1 MYVEGRSVRLDE
13 GEGARWYRKAASQGD
28 LQPEFN
34 LGALYDIGQGV
45 PLDHAEA
52 ARWNRKVARRGIIDA

>member
-1 MYVEGRSVRLDE
+1 VPEDHVEA
-13 GEGARWYRKAASQGD
+13 ARWYRKAARQGN
-28 LQPEFN
+28 LQAEFN
-34 LGALYDIGQGV
+34 LAALYDIGQGV